1 MKNVRILLADDLEI
15 VRNGV
20 RQLLESEP
28 GWVVCGQA
36 TSGVDAVEL
45 AVELTPD
52 VIVLAVQLP
61 NMSGLQTAR
70 EIRSH
75 ISTPIVF
82 ITALDAADFERAAM
96 ESGEHGVP
104 STSGAGMRLIEA
116 VRAVLPQEPTP
127 KDSEAGSGSSE
138 SRMLRSGS
146 PELTRAERDVLRLLA
161 SGLTTQQIAAR
172 LDITSRT
179 AARHRARIK
188 SKLKIDSTDELV
200 RYAIRN
206 RIIQV

>member
-20 RQLLESEP
+20 RQVLESEP

-61 NMSGLQTAR
+61 NMSGLQAAR

-82 ITALDAADFERAAM
+82 ITALDSADFERAAM
-96 ESGEHGVP
+96 ESGEHGLP
-104 STSGAGMRLIEA
+104 STSGAGIRLIEA
-116 VRAVLPQEPTP
+116 VRAVLPQETMS
-127 KDSEAGSGSSE
+127 KDSEAGPGSNE
-138 SRMLRSGS
+138 PRPLRSGS